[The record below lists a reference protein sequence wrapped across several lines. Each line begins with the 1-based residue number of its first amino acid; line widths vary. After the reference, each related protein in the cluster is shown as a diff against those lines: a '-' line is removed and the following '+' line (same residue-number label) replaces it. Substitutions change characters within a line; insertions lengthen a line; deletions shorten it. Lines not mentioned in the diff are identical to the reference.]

1 MEGTTPHTG
10 RKGKKRPEDG
20 AARTPRPSGCRARR
34 RWTAAAVVA
43 TLCVATATAAQ
54 EAPLRRVFTPGDE
67 RRYHVRLTVRSELE
81 GPETVKIGAVTYV
94 KTVARFAEARL
105 GWTATA
111 RVLTATPESGATIR
125 EQQEAFEPLRV
136 VQEPEEGD
144 AQAAR
149 LAAALRETLTQ
160 WAAARTLEF
169 HAATN
174 GAASELVKVA
184 APQLDELPPP
194 LLTLWLA
201 HALRPTA
208 ALPEHAPRPG
218 DVWQEPRDVK
228 VAGWTDAHAGETGEW
243 LEAPPDAGNRAA
255 MRLHVTQ
262 EISGKV
268 SEPTPLPA
276 GASDQ
281 MAAAQ
286 PRNAT
291 VEKAERFFAESL
303 TTLSLEDGSVLSASR
318 SARKEI
324 VQVLAA
330 VAGMR
335 EAPRF
340 RATLS
345 VQVQIESCVEGRCEA
360 AGNR

>member
-1 MEGTTPHTG
+1 MGGASPNADG
-10 RKGKKRPEDG
+10 KGERRLKGG
-20 AARTPRPSGCRARR
+20 ASRTQKPLDCREE
-34 RWTAAAVVA
+34 RWFLAAVAAFVF
-43 TLCVATATAAQ
+43 ATALTAQ
-54 EAPLRRVFTPGDE
+54 EAPLRRTFTAGEE
-67 RRYHVRLTVRSELE
+67 RRYHVRLIVRSELE

-94 KTVARFAEARL
+94 KTVQRFAEATL
-105 GWTATA
+105 GWTAVE
-111 RVLTATPESGATIR
+111 RVVAGAVEGGATIR
-125 EQQEAFEPLRV
+125 EQEAAFEAVRV
-136 VQEPEEGD
+136 AQEPEEGD

-160 WAAARTLEF
+160 WAATRTLEF
-169 HAATN
+169 H
-174 GAASELVKVA
+174 VA
-184 APQLDELPPP
+184 ANGTAAGLERNTAPLLDELPPP

-218 DVWQEPRDVK
+218 ELWQEPRDVT
-228 VAGWTDAHAGETGEW
+228 VAGWTDVHAGETGEW
-243 LEAPPDAGNRAA
+243 LEAPPTASNRAA

-268 SEPTPLPA
+268 NEPPPA
-276 GASDQ
+276 QAGGEK
-281 MAAAQ
+281 AAA
-286 PRNAT
+286 PSRNAT
-291 VEKAERFFAESL
+291 VEKTERFFAESL

-335 EAPRF
+335 ETPRF